1 MAHGGSMFA
10 DGGNTGRV
18 KVGVFSEADLRSG
31 ADKKAIEKAQQE
43 TGLTY
48 IDNKVIKKG
57 GKMFMEVYLVPTE
70 EYLNSNKFENGGG
83 VGELTDFNKEL
94 IAERGYNI
102 GDNIVF
108 SIGEKGNTL
117 FPYKEVTGHK
127 IASFKEKGKH
137 KDLHIVTDKGYVI
150 DYYAILS
157 KYAKGGGIEGLK
169 VGSKVG
175 FLRPR
180 IGRYEW
186 AEVLSIDG
194 DNVNLVVRHPKR
206 KQWDNYFTETKQR
219 IEKYIN
225 TVDEN
230 WHDGRGRTTM
240 KIKYEHGGSMY
251 ADGGNMFETP
261 IAKYKEVSGKVVGS
275 VPVSEE
281 VYSSQVK
288 DFVEYVYEVY
298 EDYGFTKKQVKEAV
312 DKYIKELGYQF
323 TWGGGDSLDRER
335 VYEYLRNPNLQG
347 IKNPSFANGG
357 SMSKSYEIGDII
369 SFNSVMGGT
378 KTGAIVSKL
387 GEDGFRIK
395 TEDGFATVK
404 KSAIV

>member
-1 MAHGGSMFA
+1 MYADGGSFYEENVYVLFKNKNGLDRIIEILNEYDQHVNLSDKIKNEGKIYYNIVGNKMILFSNLSVEKIIDTAKTSGIPIESFSKDKNKYNNGGSMYA

-31 ADKKAIEKAQQE
+31 ADKKAIEKAQKQ

-70 EYLNSNKFENGGG
+70 EYLNSDKF
-83 VGELTDFNKEL
+83 
-94 IAERGYNI
+94 
-102 GDNIVF
+102 
-108 SIGEKGNTL
+108 
-117 FPYKEVTGHK
+117 
-127 IASFKEKGKH
+127 
-137 KDLHIVTDKGYVI
+137 
-150 DYYAILS
+150 
-157 KYAKGGGIEGLK
+157 
-169 VGSKVG
+169 
-175 FLRPR
+175 
-180 IGRYEW
+180 
-186 AEVLSIDG
+186 
-194 DNVNLVVRHPKR
+194 
-206 KQWDNYFTETKQR
+206 
-219 IEKYIN
+219 
-225 TVDEN
+225 
-230 WHDGRGRTTM
+230 
-240 KIKYEHGGSMY
+240 EHGGSMY

>member
-1 MAHGGSMFA
+1 MAHGGS
-10 DGGNTGRV
+10 
-18 KVGVFSEADLRSG
+18 
-31 ADKKAIEKAQQE
+31 
-43 TGLTY
+43 
-48 IDNKVIKKG
+48 
-57 GKMFMEVYLVPTE
+57 
-70 EYLNSNKFENGGG
+70 
-83 VGELTDFNKEL
+83 
-94 IAERGYNI
+94 
-102 GDNIVF
+102 
-108 SIGEKGNTL
+108 
-117 FPYKEVTGHK
+117 
-127 IASFKEKGKH
+127 
-137 KDLHIVTDKGYVI
+137 
-150 DYYAILS
+150 
-157 KYAKGGGIEGLK
+157 IEGLK

-219 IEKYIN
+219 IEKYTN

-251 ADGGNMFETP
+251 AKGGSTNIFSPIREGNNVAYLGEGYKIIKIDNKNNVVYIKPLKDALDRQTTDFNINSNGVSKVDLSTFKKYAFDIKDAISMAHGGSMYADGGNLGKTGIKTYKLRAEGLNDFLAFLQNDMYFKIKSFTIEPTGFP
-261 IAKYKEVSGKVVGS
+261 DVVVTFDTSSSLTEIKQKLKEVPDSHVMLQTVKPFNEYTGER
-275 VPVSEE
+275 EE
-281 VYSSQVK
+281 EG
-288 DFVEYVYEVY
+288 EY
-298 EDYGFTKKQVKEAV
+298 
-312 DKYIKELGYQF
+312 
-323 TWGGGDSLDRER
+323 
-335 VYEYLRNPNLQG
+335 
-347 IKNPSFANGG
+347 ANGG

-378 KTGAIVSKL
+378 KTGAVVSKL